1 MDTDKELV
9 GKRLRETFGSSSQ
22 ESVAKILCTSQGNIS
37 KWIAGKAYP
46 STENLLLISKHFNV
60 SIDWLLGLSEQ
71 KNITTSTDNLS
82 YESCTKF
89 ILRLIQRDI
98 VSRHDDEYRDNSF
111 YIKDLVLSDL
121 VNKGLS
127 LRKTDKDFY
136 NTWLESRLSIFRD
149 TDIPYAFVWGEDELE
164 LLELEASNE
173 TDLLKVY
180 VHAKEIEK
188 EYDEA
193 MSDDS
198 TPEG

>member
-1 MDTDKELV
+1 M
-9 GKRLRETFGSSSQ
+9 
-22 ESVAKILCTSQGNIS
+22 
-37 KWIAGKAYP
+37 
-46 STENLLLISKHFNV
+46 ISKHFNV